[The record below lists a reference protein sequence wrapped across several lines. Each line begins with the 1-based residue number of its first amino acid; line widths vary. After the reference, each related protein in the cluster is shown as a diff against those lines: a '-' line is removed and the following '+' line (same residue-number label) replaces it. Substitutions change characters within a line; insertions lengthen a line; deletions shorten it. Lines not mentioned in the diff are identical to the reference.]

1 MSLSGRR
8 AGVSALFDALL
19 FFVIVSVACAS
30 LFYSASRIS
39 VHDGQ
44 GSADMGQQ
52 AADIMACALDAT
64 VGPVDYGA
72 GGEHLEFSG
81 TALEGVCEVLR
92 VQSSCMQ
99 WETTGLEDAIGR
111 LLGLMVD
118 RPCHFALEGHLHGQ
132 PGGLLLSDAPGE
144 LGGMGGGRWSCSVLL
159 DVDGMDGELTLYL
172 WR

>member
-1 MSLSGRR
+1 MSLSKRR

-19 FFVIVSVACAS
+19 FFVIVSVACGA

-39 VHDGQ
+39 VRDGQ
-44 GSADMGQQ
+44 GAAQMGQK

-64 VGPVDYGA
+64 VGPVGYIVD
-72 GGEHLEFSG
+72 GEHLEFSK

-92 VQSSCMQ
+92 VQRSFSQ
-99 WETTGLEDAIGR
+99 WNTTDLEDA
-111 LLGLMVD
+111 LLGAWGLLVD
-118 RPCHFALEGHLHGQ
+118 RPYHFALEAAIRGQ

-144 LGGMGGGRWSCSVLL
+144 LGGMSGGRWTCSVPLN
-159 DVDGMDGELTLYL
+159 VNGMEGELTLYL